1 MYKQWLG
8 GILFVLLGGIL
19 VPKQAQATV
28 MIYMDTE
35 ELTKR
40 AQVVVRGTVVQQQ
53 VVEIQGHL
61 WTDSYVR
68 VDEGL
73 KGGLGSRQT
82 MIVRQPGGDTVV
94 VGERVAGAARF
105 SVGEEVLVLARPVS
119 HFFVPVGMCLG
130 KYRIV
135 RGANGSPWAERD
147 LHGAAFAAF
156 APNGRFTLLHQP
168 TQRQSRPLAE
178 LVQSIRLQIKR
189 TKKGGGR

>member
-8 GILFVLLGGIL
+8 GILFVLLAGIL

-28 MIYMDTE
+28 MIYMDTK

-94 VGERVAGAARF
+94 VGERVSGAARF

-135 RGANGSPWAERD
+135 RNVGVAPLAERD
-147 LHGAAFAAF
+147 LEGASLATFAL
-156 APNGRFTLLHQP
+156 NGRFTMLHQHS
-168 TQRQSRPLAE
+168 RQQRPLAE
-178 LVQSIRLQIKR
+178 LVQSIRLQIRR